1 MKECTQTREKG
12 KGEEKVKDVNQNGE
26 DKIPKLNTRELILVF
41 FETLSARCWARLGFI
56 PDEYGEMR
64 QDLDEARLAIDVL
77 DKIIEGLE
85 GKIEEKILKEMRGVV
100 SNLKLNYVNQYE
112 KSQKRSES

>member
-1 MKECTQTREKG
+1 MTT
-12 KGEEKVKDVNQNGE
+12 NQNGE
-26 DKIPKLNTRELILVF
+26 NKIPKLNTKELILVF
-41 FETLSARCWARLGFI
+41 FETLSARCWARLGLI
-56 PDEYGEMR
+56 PDEYGEMK

-77 DKIIEGLE
+77 DKIIEGMD

-112 KSQKRSES
+112 KSQKRSED